1 MPSSRSKMALGV
13 FVSFLVLYQVRGD
26 VGEKFDPEVM
36 YLFLYA
42 FTHLW

>member
-1 MPSSRSKMALGV
+1 MALGV